1 MCLYLSLYL
10 PVRTRNSYL
19 HLITDG
25 IRSHTI
31 NYLVLV
37 LTLSSGM
44 WKRESERDREEGNT
58 YFITNN
64 KAYFYITMIMKWNGI
79 IEQSNTTIN
88 QKKVGATT
96 TSSTSHSSPPIRF
109 YLIYIS
115 NNLWLKKETTRQST
129 TTNRSNYIPLCCVV
143 LCCVV
148 LCRMFMY

>member
-1 MCLYLSLYL
+1 MNVPLVHDARLTFFRRRDEQTHRPVKGVDHKSYVSLSLSLYL
-10 PVRTRNSYL
+10 PVRTRNSHL

-25 IRSHTI
+25 KRSHTI

-64 KAYFYITMIMKWNGI
+64 KEYMYITMIMKWNGI

-88 QKKVGATT
+88 QKKVVVATT

-115 NNLWLKKETTRQST
+115 NNL
-129 TTNRSNYIPLCCVV
+129 
-143 LCCVV
+143 
-148 LCRMFMY
+148 